1 MKAVAGL
8 LLLFLSLCCVGY
20 GVETSCDGRQNNTKC
35 YGPLGGSIV
44 IQLLNHTSRTSRF
57 RWYFNSTVILE
68 MSRGKYV
75 ANKLKEGSVISNE
88 NITLHNLNWNDAG
101 NYTLELINSE
111 GVRTDK
117 WILQLMIQAPV
128 SSVWMTPQCLSQG
141 ETKVSCQSLA
151 GDSPFQ
157 YSWSLDGVP
166 RDSSENDLPSITLE
180 QGKSGFVVCNVSN
193 YVSTAS
199 AGQTIYGCVFV
210 NCTLNNGTDIS
221 NWLPGGA
228 DENCSKTTTPGTT
241 PTSSAGGKEPSTTV
255 SNKPSTNITT
265 SSQTTSNTT
274 DAPWYITHMT
284 TMAGVLSALLILL
297 MLAVAVVCVHKKR
310 HVNKG
315 QGSTQV
321 KDEQELT
328 YADVNIL
335 KARKVPQKTEEDVEY
350 GQIKIS
356 ERPRQ
361 IAEPKED
368 ECVYAKVRVAR

>member
-20 GVETSCDGRQNNTKC
+20 GEETSCDGRQNNTKC

-88 NITLHNLNWNDAG
+88 TVTLHNLNCNDAG

-241 PTSSAGGKEPSTTV
+241 PTSSAG
-255 SNKPSTNITT
+255 
-265 SSQTTSNTT
+265 
-274 DAPWYITHMT
+274 AHMT

-310 HVNKG
+310 HINKG